1 MSKYIEVTNEGKI
14 IKKTNPDYFP
24 SHLIEYIYSPT
35 YDSKRLLQDY
45 IIRNLYESP
54 GNTTAAEKEKLETA
68 LILFSNVE
76 MIKSYVARNQPI
88 NKRQEKEFE
97 FIYNSAIE
105 TTKELGFPLE
115 NMVNDIVL
123 ELAHHMQ
130 WGSRVNEHV
139 KKTILNNII
148 PNSNKMNVRKISF
161 RNPLLMAALYKDIE
175 LIEHIVKDTV
185 FTDDINVLTH
195 FKLKDN
201 RLLNMEDDRVD
212 SYLLDNITS
221 AIRLNKG
228 IADETIEYLLSREV
242 FLYSLFFEWP
252 NSLNEKRK
260 NETLISNL
268 KKMVKNNEKIGLTES
283 QEEAIL
289 FGAVKDINLPLF
301 KSWNFAVGTGEAGL
315 ELLRNAT
322 VEDSYNRKTEKLELV
337 ENNASEILFKNANKI
352 KKICE
357 KRKINLIEE
366 WVNNVNINSDD
377 IKMDNYIEYSKKMLN
392 LYSKIKEISP
402 EKDDISLR
410 KILASKIEQVL
421 KVEGNDDSVLKEKKF
436 LDITIYLSNLLNKF
450 KAGEDI
456 SIELDKKAKVRL

>member
-1 MSKYIEVTNEGKI
+1 MSKYIEVTSKGEI

-24 SHLIEYIYSPT
+24 SHLIEYVYSPT

-45 IIRNLYESP
+45 VIRNLYKSP

-130 WGSRVNEHV
+130 WGSGVNEHV

-175 LIEHIVKDTV
+175 LIEHIVKDTI

-195 FKLKDN
+195 LKLKEN
-201 RLLNMEDDRVD
+201 KLLNMENDRAD

-221 AIRLNKG
+221 AIRFDKG
-228 IADETIEYLLSREV
+228 ISDETIEYLLSREV

-268 KKMVKNNEKIGLTES
+268 KKMVKNNENIGLTES

-289 FGAVKDINLPLF
+289 FCAVKNENLPLF
-301 KSWNFAVGTGEAGL
+301 KSWDFAIGTGEAGL
-315 ELLRNAT
+315 ELLRNAS
-322 VEDSYNRKTEKLELV
+322 VENVYNRETEKFELI

-357 KRKINLIEE
+357 KRKINLVEE

-377 IKMDNYIEYSKKMLN
+377 IKMDNYIEYSKKILN

-421 KVEGNDDSVLKEKKF
+421 KVDGNDDSILKEKKF
-436 LDITIYLSNLLNKF
+436 LDITIYLSNVLNKF
-450 KAGEDI
+450 KDGEDI

>member
-1 MSKYIEVTNEGKI
+1 MSKYIEVTSKGEI
-14 IKKTNPDYFP
+14 IKKIDPDYFP
-24 SHLIEYIYSPT
+24 SHLVEYVYNPT

-45 IIRNLYESP
+45 VIRNLYESP
-54 GNTTAAEKEKLETA
+54 GDTTAAEKEKLETA
-68 LILFSNVE
+68 LILFHNVE

-130 WGSRVNEHV
+130 WGSGVNEHV

-148 PNSNKMNVRKISF
+148 PNSNKMNVRNISF

-175 LIEHIVKDTV
+175 LIEHIVKDTI

-195 FKLKDN
+195 LKLKDN
-201 RLLNMEDDRVD
+201 RLLNVENNKVD
-212 SYLLDNITS
+212 SYLLENITS
-221 AIRLNKG
+221 AIRFDKG
-228 IADETIEYLLSREV
+228 IADETTEYLLSREL
-242 FLYSLFFEWP
+242 FLYSLFFEWA

-289 FGAVKDINLPLF
+289 FCAVKNENLALF
-301 KSWNFAVGTGEAGL
+301 KSWNFAIGTGEASL
-315 ELLRNAT
+315 ELLRNAS
-322 VEDSYNRKTEKLELV
+322 VENVYNRETEKFELI

-357 KRKINLIEE
+357 KRKINLVEE
-366 WVNNVNINSDD
+366 WVNNVNINSDN
-377 IKMDNYIEYSKKMLN
+377 IQMDNYIEYSKKMLN
-392 LYSKIKEISP
+392 LYLKIKEITP

-421 KVEGNDDSVLKEKKF
+421 KVDGNDDSILKEKKF
-436 LDITIYLSNLLNKF
+436 LDITIYLSNVLNKF
-450 KAGEDI
+450 KDGEDI